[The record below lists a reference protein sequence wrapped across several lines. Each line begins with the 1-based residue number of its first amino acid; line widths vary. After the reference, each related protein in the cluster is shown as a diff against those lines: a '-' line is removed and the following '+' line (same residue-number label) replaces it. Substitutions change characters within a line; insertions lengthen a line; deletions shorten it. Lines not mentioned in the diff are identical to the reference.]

1 MELKDNEVLVLRTT
15 DREGKAYGGFKWP
28 QSGMVE
34 APDWDG
40 KPDCGGGLH
49 GLPKGVGNGGLLD
62 ADGVA
67 QIVKVNI
74 DDGFVD
80 LNGKCKFRRGEV
92 MFWGDLREA
101 ANIVKAQYPCEPVVF
116 CTLTGGDGS
125 TNTGG
130 DGSINTGGYGSTN
143 TGGYGSTNTGGDGST
158 NTGGYGS
165 TLIFKWWD
173 GNRYRFTIGYVGEDG
188 IEPNVA
194 YKLDADHKIVRA

>member
-1 MELKDNEVLVLRTT
+1 MELKENEILVLRTT
-15 DREGKAYGGFKWP
+15 DKDGSAYGGFKWP

-49 GLPKGVGNGGLLD
+49 GLPKGVGDGGLLD

-74 DDGFVD
+74 DDGYVEFEQ
-80 LNGKCKFRRGEV
+80 KCKFRRGEV
-92 MFWGDLREA
+92 VFWGDLREA
-101 ANIVKAQYPCEPVVF
+101 ANIVKAQYPGEPVVF
-116 CTLTGGDGS
+116 
-125 TNTGG
+125 
-130 DGSINTGGYGSTN
+130 STN
-143 TGGYGSTNTGGDGST
+143 TGGYGSTNTGRDYSTNTGRDYST
-158 NTGGYGS
+158 NTGGYGSINTGGYGSINTGGDRS

-173 GNRYRFTIGYVGEDG
+173 GNRYRFSIGYVGEDG

-194 YKLDADHKIVRA
+194 YKLDWDHKIVRA

>member
-1 MELKDNEVLVLRTT
+1 MMELKENEILVLRTT
-15 DREGKAYGGFKWP
+15 DKDGSAYGGFKWP

-49 GLPKGVGNGGLLD
+49 GLPKGVGDGGLLD

-74 DDGFVD
+74 DDGYVEFEQ
-80 LNGKCKFRRGEV
+80 KCKFRRGEV
-92 MFWGDLREA
+92 VFWGDLREA
-101 ANIVKAQYPCEPVVF
+101 ANIVKAQYPGEPVVF
-116 CTLTGGDGS
+116 S

-130 DGSINTGGYGSTN
+130 YGSINTGGYGSI
-143 TGGYGSTNTGGDGST
+143 NTGGDR
-158 NTGGYGS
+158 S

-173 GNRYRFTIGYVGEDG
+173 GNRYRFSIGYVGEDG

-194 YKLDADHKIVRA
+194 YKLDWDHKIVRA